1 MYILLTDANTVAE
14 IIPNEN
20 PIFPGIP
27 VERRYAPD
35 FVAKLIHVP
44 DDTQVEQNWVYNS
57 ETATFREPEPR
68 LPEETGPKSDDDG
81 KQDEE
86 GAAE

>member
-20 PIFPGIP
+20 PIFPGVP

-35 FVAKLIHVP
+35 FVAKLTYVP
-44 DDTQVEQNWVYNS
+44 DDTQVEQNWVYDS
-57 ETATFREPEPR
+57 DSDSFYEPEPESE
-68 LPEETGPKSDDDG
+68 PEVEPEPEPVEDG
-81 KQDEE
+81 
-86 GAAE
+86 GAGA